1 MSLTC
6 QLAPD
11 AIPWLRVRQEGPDSI
26 GTGGVTSSDTAPGTA
41 AIQVNCSFCAKPSS
55 AVAKVIAG
63 PGVYICNEC
72 INLCNDIL
80 LEELQSSSPPQTR
93 LPAREEAMTDEE
105 ILALLP
111 RIASVSAQTNASL
124 QRLVTVL
131 RGRRVTWARIGAAL
145 QITRQSA
152 WERFSGEE

>member
-1 MSLTC
+1 MT
-6 QLAPD
+6 
-11 AIPWLRVRQEGPDSI
+11 
-26 GTGGVTSSDTAPGTA
+26 SDTAPGKAPGKA
-41 AIQVNCSFCAKPSS
+41 ALLVNCSFCAKPSS

-72 INLCNDIL
+72 IQLCNDIL
-80 LEELQSSSPPQTR
+80 EEEQQASSPAGTQ

-111 RIASVSAQTNASL
+111 RIASVSAQTDASL
-124 QRLVTVL
+124 QRMVTVL
-131 RGRRVTWARIGAAL
+131 RGRGVTWARIGAAL

>member
-1 MSLTC
+1 M
-6 QLAPD
+6 
-11 AIPWLRVRQEGPDSI
+11 
-26 GTGGVTSSDTAPGTA
+26 TSNTAPGQVA
-41 AIQVNCSFCAKPSS
+41 LQVNCSFCAKPSS
-55 AVAKVIAG
+55 AVAKVVAG

-72 INLCNDIL
+72 IQLCNDIL
-80 LEELQSSSPPQTR
+80 TEEQQAPSPPGTQ

-111 RIASVSAQTNASL
+111 RIASVSAQTDASL

-131 RGRRVTWARIGAAL
+131 RGRGVTWARIGAAL
-145 QITRQSA
+145 QVTRQSA

>member
-1 MSLTC
+1 MT
-6 QLAPD
+6 
-11 AIPWLRVRQEGPDSI
+11 
-26 GTGGVTSSDTAPGTA
+26 SDTAPGTA
-41 AIQVNCSFCAKPSS
+41 ALQVSCSFCAKPSS

-72 INLCNDIL
+72 IQLCNDIL
-80 LEELQSSSPPQTR
+80 TEEQQAPSPPGAQ

-111 RIASVSAQTNASL
+111 RIASVSAQTDASL
-124 QRLVTVL
+124 RRLVTAL
-131 RGRRVTWARIGAAL
+131 RGRGVTWARIGAAL

>member
-1 MSLTC
+1 MT
-6 QLAPD
+6 
-11 AIPWLRVRQEGPDSI
+11 
-26 GTGGVTSSDTAPGTA
+26 SDTAPRKA
-41 AIQVNCSFCAKPSS
+41 ALQVNCSFCTKPSS

-72 INLCNDIL
+72 IQLCNDIL
-80 LEELQSSSPPQTR
+80 EQEQQASSPGTQ

-111 RIASVSAQTNASL
+111 RIASVSEQTDASL

-131 RGRRVTWARIGAAL
+131 RGRGVTWARIGAAL
-145 QITRQSA
+145 QMTRQSA

>member
-1 MSLTC
+1 MT
-6 QLAPD
+6 
-11 AIPWLRVRQEGPDSI
+11 
-26 GTGGVTSSDTAPGTA
+26 SDTAPDKTA
-41 AIQVNCSFCAKPSS
+41 LQVNCSFCAKPGS

-72 INLCNDIL
+72 IQLCNDIL
-80 LEELQSSSPPQTR
+80 DQEQQASSPGTQ

-111 RIASVSAQTNASL
+111 RIASVSEQTDASL

-131 RGRRVTWARIGAAL
+131 RSRGVTWARIGAAL

>member
-1 MSLTC
+1 M
-6 QLAPD
+6 
-11 AIPWLRVRQEGPDSI
+11 
-26 GTGGVTSSDTAPGTA
+26 SSDTAPGTA

-55 AVAKVIAG
+55 AVAKMIAG
-63 PGVYICNEC
+63 PGVFICNEC
-72 INLCNDIL
+72 INLCSDIL

-111 RIASVSAQTNASL
+111 RIASLSEQTNASL

-152 WERFSGEE
+152 WERFSGED

>member
-1 MSLTC
+1 M
-6 QLAPD
+6 
-11 AIPWLRVRQEGPDSI
+11 
-26 GTGGVTSSDTAPGTA
+26 TGDTAPGQEA
-41 AIQVNCSFCAKPSS
+41 LQVNCSFCTKPSS

-72 INLCNDIL
+72 IQLCNDIL
-80 LEELQSSSPPQTR
+80 DQEQQASSPGTQ

-111 RIASVSAQTNASL
+111 RIASVSEQTDASL

-131 RGRRVTWARIGAAL
+131 RGRGVTWARIGAAL

>member
-1 MSLTC
+1 M
-6 QLAPD
+6 
-11 AIPWLRVRQEGPDSI
+11 
-26 GTGGVTSSDTAPGTA
+26 TGDTAPGQEA
-41 AIQVNCSFCAKPSS
+41 LQVNCSFCTKPSS

-72 INLCNDIL
+72 IQLCNDIL
-80 LEELQSSSPPQTR
+80 EQEQQASSPGTQ

-111 RIASVSAQTNASL
+111 RIASVSEQTDASL

-131 RGRRVTWARIGAAL
+131 RGRGVTWTRIGAAL

>member
-1 MSLTC
+1 MT
-6 QLAPD
+6 
-11 AIPWLRVRQEGPDSI
+11 
-26 GTGGVTSSDTAPGTA
+26 SDTAPGQA
-41 AIQVNCSFCAKPSS
+41 ALRVNCSFCTKPSS

-72 INLCNDIL
+72 IQLCNDIL
-80 LEELQSSSPPQTR
+80 DQEQQASSPGTQ

-111 RIASVSAQTNASL
+111 RIASVSEQTDASL

-131 RGRRVTWARIGAAL
+131 RSRGVTWARIGAAL

>member
-1 MSLTC
+1 M
-6 QLAPD
+6 A
-11 AIPWLRVRQEGPDSI
+11 
-26 GTGGVTSSDTAPGTA
+26 SDTAPGTA
-41 AIQVNCSFCAKPSS
+41 AIQVNCSFCAKPST

-72 INLCNDIL
+72 IQLCNDIL
-80 LEELQSSSPPQTR
+80 AEEQAESSPPGTQ

-111 RIASVSAQTNASL
+111 RIASVSAQTDASL

-131 RGRRVTWARIGAAL
+131 RRRGVTWTRVGAAL